1 TATYQWDNEGRMTSL
16 QYPTVS
22 ATGSFGNMPAVM
34 PIAGYQYDS
43 NGHLSGMTMDDQD
56 GYGPQPYASATYTP
70 AGQLSTLSD
79 GIGTETRQYN
89 SLMQLTSQSGPLSM
103 TYTYAAGQNNGRI
116 INSQDGTTGEN
127 TNYTYDALNRLTTA
141 SNSQWSEQYTYDG
154 FGNLTS
160 KTGSGGSPN
169 PAPSMST
176 TYNANN
182 QATGQGQGYDGNGNL
197 TYGGF
202 YSWYS
207 GYNTSYTYSIEN
219 RLQSETPFGGST
231 TIYAYDP
238 LGKRVMS
245 ESDP

>member
-1 TATYQWDNEGRMTSL
+1 LG
-16 QYPTVS
+16 
-22 ATGSFGNMPAVM
+22 
-34 PIAGYQYDS
+34 
-43 NGHLSGMTMDDQD
+43 
-56 GYGPQPYASATYTP
+56 
-70 AGQLSTLSD
+70 
-79 GIGTETRQYN
+79 
-89 SLMQLTSQSGPLSM
+89 QLTSQSIPYVMSM
-103 TYTYAAGQNNGRI
+103 AYNYSTTGQNNGRI
-116 INSQDGTTGEN
+116 ISSQDGMTGES

-141 SNSQWSEQYTYDG
+141 SNSQWSEQYAYDG